1 MAINRKQIHR
11 IELVVELDNECV
23 GDVVDKFYK
32 ENYTIIASDTTPL
45 DIEEVENKWIK
56 DILKERR

>member
-1 MAINRKQIHR
+1 
-11 IELVVELDNECV
+11 V